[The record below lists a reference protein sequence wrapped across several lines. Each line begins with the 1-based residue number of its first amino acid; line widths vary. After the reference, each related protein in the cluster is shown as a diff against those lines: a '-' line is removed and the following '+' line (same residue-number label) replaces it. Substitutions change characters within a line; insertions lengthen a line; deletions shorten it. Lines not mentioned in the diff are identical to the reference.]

1 MLIIKHRQNCSSD
14 LSSLDTSYGAEI
26 DIRSDGAKLYIH
38 HDPFK
43 EGESL
48 STWLSSYRHGKLIL
62 NVKEE
67 GLESSII
74 ALLQT
79 YDITDYFFLDQSFP
93 FIQRYKDDSRII
105 SAVRVSEYEPL
116 ITPILLSN
124 YIKWLWVDYFTCFP
138 LNLYEFKYLQSLGFS
153 LCLVSPELQGHSL
166 SKLQDLKFFLSSNR
180 LNPEAVCTK
189 FPELWLQ

>member
-93 FIQRYKDDSRII
+93 
-105 SAVRVSEYEPL
+105 
-116 ITPILLSN
+116 LSN
-124 YIKWLWVDYFTCFP
+124 GTKTIHVLYPPFGC
-138 LNLYEFKYLQSLGFS
+138 LNTNLLLLLFFYLTTLNGF
-153 LCLVSPELQGHSL
+153 G
-166 SKLQDLKFFLSSNR
+166 
-180 LNPEAVCTK
+180 
-189 FPELWLQ
+189 